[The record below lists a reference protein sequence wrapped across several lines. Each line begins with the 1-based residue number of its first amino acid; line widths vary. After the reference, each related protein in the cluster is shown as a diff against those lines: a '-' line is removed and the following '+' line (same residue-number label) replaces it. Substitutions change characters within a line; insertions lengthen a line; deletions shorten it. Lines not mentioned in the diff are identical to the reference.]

1 MAFSARVAL
10 NGVYLDP
17 SIFSYLA
24 VNNKDVKKIMDEFKR
39 CYKQNRVELLT
50 YFEQKKSGWGLLKDV
65 VSSISLRK
73 TTV

>member
-1 MAFSARVAL
+1 MAFSSRVAL
-10 NGVYLDP
+10 NGAYLDP
-17 SIFSYLA
+17 TIFSYLA

-39 CYKQNRVELLT
+39 CYKQNRVEPLT
-50 YFEQKKSGWGLLKDV
+50 YFEQKKSGWGPLKDV